1 MRAQNEP
8 PPVVVRHVRGQS
20 PDGSERTSR
29 ARTRSP
35 AWTRKPWQRG
45 EIWPQSRGSQLA
57 GLVVGSQ
64 DGERILDLCAAPG
77 GKTTMLAGE
86 VTAVEANEARARELE
101 ENVRRLGA
109 DERHASSTPTAA
121 ACRPS

>member
-1 MRAQNEP
+1 MSGGR
-8 PPVVVRHVRGQS
+8 S
-20 PDGSERTSR
+20 RTGR
-29 ARTRSP
+29 PTDIPGAYEVARVDEK
-35 AWTRKPWQRG
+35 ALQRG

-86 VTAVEANEARARELE
+86 VTAVEANEARARELQ
-101 ENVRRLGA
+101 ENVDRLGA
-109 DERHASSTPTAA
+109 GERPCRPRATAA
-121 ACRPS
+121 RCPRS